1 MELFEISGQYFYF
14 DLENISEFV
23 RIYEQEPKNLEDLL
37 NGSEAEEEE
46 KESKPE
52 DVLMIDMTKWELV
65 KAMVETILNENGIID
80 EDMGITKLGKQ
91 LSIPTRIAFNTLIK
105 HNLVKIK

>member
-23 RIYEQEPKNLEDLL
+23 RINEQEPKNLEDLL
-37 NGSEAEEEE
+37 NNDEGEEERELKAEE
-46 KESKPE
+46 
-52 DVLMIDMTKWELV
+52 VLMIDMTKWELV

-105 HNLVKIK
+105 HKLIKIK